1 MKTLITLIT
10 YFSLTLS
17 SVHSEIAR
25 DLPENNYTT
34 VFTEEELLEYLEN
47 TENKTSSSGIAVI
60 PFELKMEGPVKLS
73 IYEKNGNLYE
83 VLIDSYM
90 YPGNYSVTFKPG
102 TERLPEEF
110 EYRIEESGNILTNS
124 FLIKK

>member
-1 MKTLITLIT
+1 M
-10 YFSLTLS
+10 S
-17 SVHSEIAR
+17 SAHSVNSR

-34 VFTEEELLEYLEN
+34 EFTEEELLEYLDK
-47 TENKTSSSGIAVI
+47 TENKTFTSGMAVI
-60 PFELKMEGPVKLS
+60 PLELKMEGHVKLS

-83 VLIDSYM
+83 TLIDGYM
-90 YPGNYSVTFKPG
+90 YPGIYSVIFKPG

-110 EYRIEESGNILTNS
+110 EYRIEESGNILANS

>member
-1 MKTLITLIT
+1 MKTLIILIT
-10 YFSLTLS
+10 IYSLTMS
-17 SVHSEIAR
+17 SAHSMNSR

-34 VFTEEELLEYLEN
+34 EFTEEELLEYLDK
-47 TENKTSSSGIAVI
+47 TENKTFTSGMAVI
-60 PFELKMEGPVKLS
+60 PLELKMEGHVKLS

-83 VLIDSYM
+83 TLIDGYM
-90 YPGNYSVTFKPG
+90 YPGIYSVIFKPG

-110 EYRIEESGNILTNS
+110 EYRIEESGNILANS